1 MNTTAANRLT
11 SEVIVATSGG
21 ASTYYVQVNGQ
32 ILAQYGSGAWAYALP
47 DHLGSVSQLS
57 NAGGQMILYAA
68 KALRNGG

>member
-1 MNTTAANRLT
+1 
-11 SEVIVATSGG
+11 
-21 ASTYYVQVNGQ
+21 VQVNGQ

-57 NAGGQMILYAA
+57 NAGGQVILYAA